1 MSLSLRHFS
10 TKKTLF
16 QKVIL
21 DEDNMV
27 SNSDKSLS
35 TQQSIKAYVDSVASG
50 LDVKE
55 SCRVATTDAGNLT
68 SGFVAGSVIDDITLV
83 TSDRILIK
91 NQTDGSEN
99 GIYTVNSS
107 GAPTRALNFDEN
119 SEVTSGAFTF
129 IEEGTTNS
137 DTGFVLTTD
146 GNITIGST
154 SLSFTQFSRLAQ
166 LIPGDGL
173 SKTADTLNLDLLADS
188 GLEINSNKLSINL
201 KNNGGLQI
209 ENSELALDLS
219 DSSISGILSVSNG
232 GTGFNSWTYS
242 DAVLISNTQG
252 TTGAM
257 QQSQNLRF
265 TSNTLQITGD
275 QTMTGNLDIGGNLD
289 VSGTQTTT
297 GNIIMNGN
305 ISSTPG
311 DGSKIHIDSST
322 ITDDNT
328 AASGTATKFA
338 LVNIEA
344 PTLDSTNSSVTT
356 SDAATLYISGSVKSG
371 TNNTIPSG
379 HKYSLWCA
387 RENNESII
395 RLDGTTYTRKIN
407 ITDATGISSSTDLT
421 GDTTIRRASGG
432 GRIQINTV
440 EVPLKTDNLGY
451 FNSNSTTSDELRGV
465 ISDDT
470 GTGSLVF
477 ATSPTLVTP
486 ALGTPASGVLTN
498 CTGTASGLTA
508 GKVTVTNSTTDT
520 DFPIV
525 FNDESNGLLDD
536 TGSLIY
542 NPSNGNLTLDR
553 SSADL
558 TIKGGNFK
566 IRNAGGDLNLSISTA
581 GNIITDNKIGTAA
594 DEEYIDFSTSNEINT
609 KINDTE
615 RLSVTSSGVDITGDL
630 TVSGNFPTVDT
641 TVAGD
646 SGSTAITPGDT
657 LTIAGGTNVTTSMSG
672 DTLTIT
678 STDTN
683 TQLSNEQVHDI
694 VGALIATGGTKTGIS
709 ISYQDGTDDMDFVV
723 SDTTVAGDSG
733 STAITP
739 GDTLTIA
746 GGTNVT
752 TSMSGDTLTITSTDT
767 NTTYTSGNG
776 LDLNGTE
783 FSVGVSNGIL
793 RNSTGVEINPTQT
806 NISSILNN
814 NLVVGRDTDNQIK
827 FSTDDQMIFR
837 VKGDDN
843 VIFKESGEIEATS
856 LDISGDTAIDGTTTL
871 NTTEYLNSNVM
882 KYSQH
887 YFGNSSGDY
896 FSNGEYQKVLTIIP
910 SDNSQNY
917 HVQCKI
923 SVQSA
928 QNFHHVYINAGL
940 RSNTLP
946 NLDWKIYYDEEYNNN
961 RFIDPL
967 LWTKSTTTAGF
978 ILAFEALTTIYG
990 MVTCDITVVPRFSG
1004 HKSDIS
1010 INTTSSSEQSSV
1022 DSGYTSNDMI
1032 KVISK
1037 NGSNVNVG
1045 DSSGVIT
1052 AGGFT
1057 TTGTW
1062 TFDDASSGTVG
1073 ITTIHTGSSF
1083 ADNDTSLMTS
1093 GAIKDKIESYGFT
1106 TNTGDMTGVDLTE
1119 GNGISISESNTTSGN
1134 YTGTITL
1141 NSDETTLS
1149 NNVGSGQAGVL
1160 KVPNALTAGTN
1171 ISFSSGTTYDGSSAL
1186 TMNVDDAFIKNN
1198 ASDTMSGT
1206 LTILKST
1213 SGNNLKQAL
1222 KLVGNNSNGTGG
1234 NNIGVSIEFGWEN
1247 DDDSTYI
1254 PASRIYSIATDAEES
1269 NEEGDLYLQ
1278 TSQSNSLHTYIQL
1291 DGSAKETKILNQ
1303 NGLSVSGDITALTS
1317 DKRLKKNI
1325 KIIENPLEKI
1335 NKLSGFTYDW
1345 SLDKCEKAGFIP
1357 KDERQ
1362 IGVFAQDVQSVIP
1375 EAVKSAPFDTEDGIS
1390 KSGDNYLT
1398 VQYEKIVP
1406 LLIESIK
1413 EQQNM
1418 IEKLQGQIDELK
1430 NKII

>member
-1 MSLSLRHFS
+1 VRDAVFNDISGDATIAAGGSLTIANDAIEQSMIANDAVGADQLA
-10 TKKTLF
+10 
-16 QKVIL
+16 
-21 DEDNMV
+21 
-27 SNSDKSLS
+27 SNSVVNASIASNAAIDIDK
-35 TQQSIKAYVDSVASG
+35 ING
-50 LDVKE
+50 G
-55 SCRVATTDAGNLT
+55 SCA
-68 SGFVAGSVIDDITLV
+68 
-83 TSDRILIK
+83 
-91 NQTDGSEN
+91 
-99 GIYTVNSS
+99 
-107 GAPTRALNFDEN
+107 
-119 SEVTSGAFTF
+119 
-129 IEEGTTNS
+129 
-137 DTGFVLTTD
+137 
-146 GNITIGST
+146 T
-154 SLSFTQFSRLAQ
+154 SLTDLAQ
-166 LIPGDGL
+166 D
-173 SKTADTLNLDLLADS
+173 DLLYAGDATDS
-188 GLEINSNKLSINL
+188 NNIKSITFSHLEDSI
-201 KNNGGLQI
+201 
-209 ENSELALDLS
+209 
-219 DSSISGILSVSNG
+219 
-232 GTGFNSWTYS
+232 F
-242 DAVLISNTQG
+242 
-252 TTGAM
+252 
-257 QQSQNLRF
+257 
-265 TSNTLQITGD
+265 
-275 QTMTGNLDIGGNLD
+275 
-289 VSGTQTTT
+289 
-297 GNIIMNGN
+297 GN
-305 ISSTPG
+305 ISG
-311 DGSKIHIDSST
+311 DATIADGGALTIGTNAIEGNMLNNNIISGQTAMTGDIDDADELLIS
-322 ITDDNT
+322 D
-328 AASGTATKFA
+328 SGTIKRADF
-338 LVNIEA
+338 
-344 PTLDSTNSSVTT
+344 SVIR
-356 SDAATLYISGSVKSG
+356 DA
-371 TNNTIPSG
+371 
-379 HKYSLWCA
+379 
-387 RENNESII
+387 
-395 RLDGTTYTRKIN
+395 
-407 ITDATGISSSTDLT
+407 
-421 GDTTIRRASGG
+421 
-432 GRIQINTV
+432 
-440 EVPLKTDNLGY
+440 
-451 FNSNSTTSDELRGV
+451 
-465 ISDDT
+465 
-470 GTGSLVF
+470 
-477 ATSPTLVTP
+477 
-486 ALGTPASGVLTN
+486 
-498 CTGTASGLTA
+498 
-508 GKVTVTNSTTDT
+508 
-520 DFPIV
+520 V
-525 FNDESNGLLDD
+525 FNDV
-536 TGSLIY
+536 TGDASI
-542 NPSNGNLTLDR
+542 
-553 SSADL
+553 A
-558 TIKGGNFK
+558 
-566 IRNAGGDLNLSISTA
+566 AGGA
-581 GNIITDNKIGTAA
+581 
-594 DEEYIDFSTSNEINT
+594 
-609 KINDTE
+609 
-615 RLSVTSSGVDITGDL
+615 L
-630 TVSGNFPTVDT
+630 TVS
-641 TVAGD
+641 
-646 SGSTAITPGDT
+646 SS
-657 LTIAGGTNVTTSMSG
+657 
-672 DTLTIT
+672 
-678 STDTN
+678 
-683 TQLSNEQVHDI
+683 
-694 VGALIATGGTKTGIS
+694 
-709 ISYQDGTDDMDFVV
+709 
-723 SDTTVAGDSG
+723 
-733 STAITP
+733 
-739 GDTLTIA
+739 
-746 GGTNVT
+746 
-752 TSMSGDTLTITSTDT
+752 
-767 NTTYTSGNG
+767 
-776 LDLNGTE
+776 
-783 FSVGVSNGIL
+783 
-793 RNSTGVEINPTQT
+793 QT
-806 NISSILNN
+806 NIESITNN
-814 NLVVGRDTDNQIK
+814 SLVLGRDADNQIK

-837 VKGDDN
+837 VNGGDN
-843 VIFKESGEIEATS
+843 VIFKPSGEIDATS

-1037 NGSNVNVG
+1037 NGSNVIVG

-1291 DGSAKETKILNQ
+1291 DGSAKETKILNT

-1325 KIIENPLEKI
+1325 EIIKDPLEKI

-1345 SLDKCEKAGFIP
+1345 SIDKCEKAGFIP

-1375 EAVKSAPFDTEDGIS
+1375 EAVKSAPFDTEDGKS

-1413 EQQNM
+1413 EQ
-1418 IEKLQGQIDELK
+1418 
-1430 NKII
+1430 